1 MIWVLRW
8 GQGWIFLLS
17 LLGFLYG
24 AIFEPEAVIAG
35 LEDVAMVGQA
45 VEESGGHL
53 GIAEDR
59 GPFAEAQIGGADDTG
74 ALVELAQQVEQ
85 QGATRGTEGQ
95 IAELVEDDEVGVD
108 QAAGDLAAPTVC
120 FFL

>member
-1 MIWVLRW
+1 
-8 GQGWIFLLS
+8 
-17 LLGFLYG
+17 
-24 AIFEPEAVIAG
+24 
-35 LEDVAMVGQA
+35 MVGQA